1 LVFGEQIGWISP
13 DILKEDKPADFLR
26 KIAQT
31 RYKLIDYFVDGQMLG
46 PPIIQG
52 DIPNITADW
61 EWGENNPSD
70 VTISA
75 LQRGAW
81 QANNGRIVCIFV
93 DVSDK
98 TIHFSIIT
106 AHGTDKNKISL
117 PSYSLKL
124 IETNQ

>member
-1 LVFGEQIGWISP
+1 MVFGEQIGWISP

-31 RYKLIDYFVDGQMLG
+31 RYKLIDYFVDGQMLAQ
-46 PPIIQG
+46 PIVDG

-75 LQRGAW
+75 LQRGSW
-81 QANNGRIVCIFV
+81 QANDGKIISIFV
-93 DVSDK
+93 NVSDE
-98 TIHFSIIT
+98 TIYFSIPN
-106 AHGTDKNKISL
+106 ADGTDNNKISL

-124 IETNQ
+124 ISIN

>member
-1 LVFGEQIGWISP
+1 MVFGEQIGWINP

-31 RYKLIDYFVDGQMLG
+31 RYKLIDYFVDGQMLAQ
-46 PPIIQG
+46 PIVDG

-75 LQRGAW
+75 LQRGSW
-81 QANNGRIVCIFV
+81 QANDGKIISIFV
-93 DVSDK
+93 NVSDE
-98 TIHFSIIT
+98 TIYFST
-106 AHGTDKNKISL
+106 PNADGTDNDKISL

-124 IETNQ
+124 IKSN